1 LFPFSDKDLRHTRLQ
16 IDEGMSSI
24 ELPAYFDTGLVREV
38 EGAKGTE
45 KHPVFV
51 LVFSNITG

>member
-1 LFPFSDKDLRHTRLQ
+1 
-16 IDEGMSSI
+16 MSSI

>member
-1 LFPFSDKDLRHTRLQ
+1 LPFSDKDLRQTRLQ
-16 IDEGMSSI
+16 IDEGTSSI
-24 ELPAYFDTGLVREV
+24 EFPAYFDSGLVPEV
-38 EGAKGTE
+38 EGAEGTE